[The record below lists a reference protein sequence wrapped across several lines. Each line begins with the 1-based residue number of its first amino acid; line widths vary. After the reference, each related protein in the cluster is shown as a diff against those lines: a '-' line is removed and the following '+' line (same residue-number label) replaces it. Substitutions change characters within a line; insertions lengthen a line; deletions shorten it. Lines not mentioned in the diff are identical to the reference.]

1 MGTVLSALV
10 VLAALTASGVLL
22 VQLFVSESRRARGAG
37 DPARIPSPPVPA
49 APAPP
54 RPAVPAVAAP
64 AVAAPAVV
72 VPAAYPPLPER
83 AVPPPPAPRA
93 RPEPYQRYQPY
104 PPVPPAPVY
113 SADGAW
119 LWTGSAWVPAWWGGP
134 TVPPP
139 PPYAAATYV
148 PIAPPRPQRSRGCLA
163 SLGTGCA
170 TVLAIAAVIVL
181 LLVAASGGLTSLNR

>member
-22 VQLFVSESRRARGAG
+22 VQLFVSEGRRAKGAG
-37 DPARIPSPPVPA
+37 DPARIASPPVPA
-49 APAPP
+49 APAPT
-54 RPAVPAVAAP
+54 RPAVPAVVAPAVAVPAVAAP
-64 AVAAPAVV
+64 TTH
-72 VPAAYPPLPER
+72 PPLPER
-83 AVPPPPAPRA
+83 AVPPPPAPRP
-93 RPEPYQRYQPY
+93 RPAPYQPY
-104 PPVPPAPVY
+104 PPAPPAPVY

-134 TVPPP
+134 TVPLP
-139 PPYAAATYV
+139 PPYAAATYA
-148 PIAPPRPQRSRGCLA
+148 PIAAPRPQRSRGCLA

-181 LLVAASGGLTSLNR
+181 LLVAASGGLTGLNR